1 MQRNRQKKKEALEAG
16 EGDEEGAVSK
26 EAPSATVS
34 YVDRDRAAA
43 VGMEKDIKS
52 NLKVNFAC
60 FVDPYLEL
68 GEFTFCIIWPSGV
81 IRIGLP
87 V

>member
-52 NLKVNFAC
+52 NLKVNFAR

-68 GEFTFCIIWPSGV
+68 GEFSFSIIGPLG
-81 IRIGLP
+81 
-87 V
+87 

>member
-1 MQRNRQKKKEALEAG
+1 MENLQRNRQKKKEALEAG

-68 GEFTFCIIWPSGV
+68 GEFTFCIIGPLG
-81 IRIGLP
+81 
-87 V
+87 

>member
-16 EGDEEGAVSK
+16 EGDEEGAVCK

-60 FVDPYLEL
+60 FV
-68 GEFTFCIIWPSGV
+68 IHIWSWENSFSPLLALWGNEN
-81 IRIGLP
+81 
-87 V
+87 